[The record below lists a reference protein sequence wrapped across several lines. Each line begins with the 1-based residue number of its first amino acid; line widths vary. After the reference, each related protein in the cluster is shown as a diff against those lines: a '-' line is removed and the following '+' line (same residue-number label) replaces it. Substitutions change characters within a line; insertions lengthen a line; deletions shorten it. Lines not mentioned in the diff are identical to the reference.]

1 VSGSAAVSI
10 AVPAEVVSTL
20 SALVGA
26 LSEPVVLVGG
36 WAVACRLRMART
48 DNRPTEDVDAMLR
61 MTGRPHKAALDAI
74 DAIQRDAAH
83 PCRLSGPTLA
93 LSVDLLADRPA
104 DVVGAIGRG
113 IGDEVI
119 SVGGLQLLVP
129 PCAALLARTSV
140 EVRLR
145 SLSDAKHSVVV
156 RLPLA
161 GALFAAKVANI
172 ALEHRAPAKRASDA
186 EDAARLADAFG
197 SMALAQDL
205 GVATDGERRQLV
217 RLLAAIGASGLTAQ
231 SHISGYRVELIRL
244 QPFVD
249 DLMQRLGPQPL

>member
-1 VSGSAAVSI
+1 
-10 AVPAEVVSTL
+10 
-20 SALVGA
+20 
-26 LSEPVVLVGG
+26 
-36 WAVACRLRMART
+36 
-48 DNRPTEDVDAMLR
+48 
-61 MTGRPHKAALDAI
+61 
-74 DAIQRDAAH
+74 
-83 PCRLSGPTLA
+83 
-93 LSVDLLADRPA
+93 LLADRPA

>member
-20 SALVGA
+20 SALVDA

-113 IGDEVI
+113 TGDEVV

-145 SLSDAKHSVVV
+145 SLSDPQHSVVV
-156 RLPLA
+156 RLPL
-161 GALFAAKVANI
+161 
-172 ALEHRAPAKRASDA
+172 
-186 EDAARLADAFG
+186 
-197 SMALAQDL
+197 ALAQDL
-205 GVATDGERRQLV
+205 GVATDDERRQLV

-249 DLMQRLGPQPL
+249 DLLRRLEATLSHVAQHRRSAQDGGLVAEEFG